1 MFFFYFLSSIYSF
14 NFYISNLIFF
24 SFSFFLLVDEI
35 PLSRPKRSITRDFSD
50 GVLMAEVVHHYFPKL
65 VESKFNRIKYII
77 LHYKK
82 SIYML
87 LDSSDYNY

>member
-1 MFFFYFLSSIYSF
+1 MFFILFSLLYIHLF
-14 NFYISNLIFF
+14 NFYVSNLSF

-65 VESKFNRIKYII
+65 VESKFNRKIKYMIF
-77 LHYKK
+77 HYKK
-82 SIYML
+82 RIYICF
-87 LDSSDYNY
+87 